1 MGFYYKDG
9 GGYVGGCT
17 AQILGFLG
25 IVAVF
30 YLHSLGIGI
39 GWSILI
45 VLVLIIILGELYFYL
60 KNKREN

>member
-25 IVAVF
+25 IVAMF
-30 YLHSLGIGI
+30 YLHSL
-39 GWSILI
+39 
-45 VLVLIIILGELYFYL
+45 E
-60 KNKREN
+60 